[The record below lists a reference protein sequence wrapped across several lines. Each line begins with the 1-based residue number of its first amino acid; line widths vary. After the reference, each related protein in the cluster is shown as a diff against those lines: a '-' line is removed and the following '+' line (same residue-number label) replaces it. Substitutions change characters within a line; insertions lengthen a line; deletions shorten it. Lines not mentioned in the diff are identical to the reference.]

1 MLTRNQ
7 LTALFDYCK
16 YFRFQ
21 AEKLTR
27 EAANSRSL
35 DPELKAALVKEQT
48 RRARELKRLETALGA
63 EIDCFVEGSEIV
75 CPEPIASPK
84 HPATAPR
91 AKRKSSATGK
101 KSKRRAVGT
110 TGTSSSG
117 KNANDSTKR
126 KPGRPRKIAPTE

>member
-35 DPELKAALVKEQT
+35 EPELKAALVKEQT

-75 CPEPIASPK
+75 CPEPTASPK
-84 HPATAPR
+84 PRATAPR
-91 AKRKSSATGK
+91 AKRKDSKSGK
-101 KSKRRAVGT
+101 KSKPLKVDT
-110 TGTSSSG
+110 TGTERT
-117 KNANDSTKR
+117 TKR
-126 KPGRPRKIAPTE
+126 KPGRPRKAADRTGSEPP